1 MTTMIDERTR
11 SALAE
16 LESQRDDAVV
26 YLSSARSLME
36 VVARGHGVRACGHEV
51 AQVLVRELGVEAC
64 AVTLRDGEHGPI
76 WLGGLATQA
85 DRLGG
90 PGSKITEASWLAMAR
105 LIGPQQEP
113 TCFRRDVQGNFLSL
127 PIADLADEGFL
138 VLPFRVGDEMGG
150 ALVLHTLVAPAQVFG
165 RAPALGLLADIVGQV
180 LTVARSR
187 DASARL
193 SDRLSQ
199 ELGATRRV
207 LKGQEQSLRAR
218 EESIGALTQELL
230 RSNRVKTEF
239 LGTVSHE
246 LRTPLNA
253 ILGYASLLREGVV
266 GSLSDEQSRLL
277 DRALGSTRNLS
288 LLIDDILFFVQVE
301 SDSVLVRPDAV
312 IVREVVEDVLC
323 ALSERPDP
331 STVALEIVIAPAAA
345 MARVDVAL
353 LRRVLF
359 HLLGNAFKFTT
370 SGTVTVEMS
379 PGPDPSDAVLIVRDT
394 GVGIPPERQRD
405 VFEAFAQVDGSDTR
419 RYGGLGMGLALVQ
432 RAVRLMRGQLSL
444 RSALGVGSEF
454 RLTLPGALDV
464 SLTPGEPAD
473 QRALH

>member
-1 MTTMIDERTR
+1 MIDERTR
-11 SALAE
+11 LALAE
-16 LESQRDDAVV
+16 LEAQRDDAVV
-26 YLSSARSLME
+26 YLSSARSLMD
-36 VVARGHGVRACGHEV
+36 VVARGHGLRASGHEV

-64 AVTLRDGEHGPI
+64 AVTLRDGDHGAS
-76 WLGGLATQA
+76 WLGGLGTQA
-85 DRLGG
+85 ERLGG
-90 PGSKITEASWLAMAR
+90 PGSKITEAGWLAMAR
-105 LIGPQQEP
+105 LVGPQQEP
-113 TCFRRDVQGNFLSL
+113 TCFRRDAQGNFVAI
-127 PIADLADEGFL
+127 PIADMDGEGFL
-138 VLPFRVGDEMGG
+138 VLPFTVADELGG

-165 RAPALGLLADIVGQV
+165 RAPALGLLAEIVGQV
-180 LTVARSR
+180 LTAARTR

-207 LKGQEQSLRAR
+207 LKGHEQSLRAR
-218 EESIGALTQELL
+218 EDSIGALTQELL

-266 GSLSDEQSRLL
+266 GALTDEQSRLL

-301 SDSVLVRPDAV
+301 SDSVLVRPDTV
-312 IVREVVEDVLC
+312 VVREVVEDVLS
-323 ALSERPDP
+323 ALERPDP
-331 STVALEIVIAPAAA
+331 SVVALEIVIAPAAA
-345 MARVDVAL
+345 MVRVDAAL

-359 HLLGNAFKFTT
+359 HLLSNAFKFTT
-370 SGTVTVEMS
+370 AGTVTVELAPAAD
-379 PGPDPSDAVLIVRDT
+379 PGDAMLVVKDT
-394 GVGIPPERQRD
+394 GVGIAPEQQRD

-419 RYGGLGMGLALVQ
+419 RYGGLGMGLALIQ
-432 RAVRLMRGQLSL
+432 RAVRLLRGQLSL

-454 RLTLPGALDV
+454 RVTLPAALEVGVPDV
-464 SLTPGEPAD
+464 EPLG

>member
-1 MTTMIDERTR
+1 MIDERTR
-11 SALAE
+11 LALAE

-26 YLSSARSLME
+26 YLSSARSLLE
-36 VVARGHGVRACGHEV
+36 VLARGHGVRACGHEV

-64 AVTLRDGEHGPI
+64 AVTLRDGDQGAL
-76 WLGGLATQA
+76 WLGGLATQS

-90 PGSKITEASWLAMAR
+90 PGTSVTEAGWLALAR
-105 LIGPQQEP
+105 LVGPQREP
-113 TCFRRDVQGNFLSL
+113 TCFRRDSDGGFTAM
-127 PIADLADEGFL
+127 PIAELAGEGFL
-138 VLPFRVGDEMGG
+138 VLPFRVSDEMGG

-180 LTVARSR
+180 ITVARAR
-187 DASARL
+187 DASGRL
-193 SDRLSQ
+193 CDRLSQ

-207 LKGQEQSLRAR
+207 LSAHEQSLRAR

-301 SDSVLVRPDAV
+301 SDSVLVRPDLLT
-312 IVREVVEDVLC
+312 IREVVEDVLC
-323 ALSERPDP
+323 ALCERPDP
-331 STVALEIVIAPAAA
+331 ADVALEIVIAPSAAV
-345 MARVDVAL
+345 ARVDAAL

-359 HLLGNAFKFTT
+359 HLLSNAFKFTST
-370 SGTVTVEMS
+370 GTVSVEVQ
-379 PGPDPSDAVLIVRDT
+379 PGPDTSDAVVVVRDT

-432 RAVRLMRGQLSL
+432 RAVRLLRGQLSL

-454 RLTLPGALDV
+454 RVTLPGALDAV
-464 SLTPGEPAD
+464 VPSDELVD